1 MVQVDLE
8 VEHFTST
15 LRPFL
20 TPGAGVWASF
30 RPRAGD
36 QSVACSHANS
46 AHPVFVNEALSEDS
60 RSHTMYLHTVQAA
73 LAVQWQMGFEKPRNA
88 HLWPLTGKICQ
99 LLFRVRYKTGS
110 GCMKI
115 VTLKRDWGC
124 GGWASSPAISLC
136 CFQERII
143 T

>member
-20 TPGAGVWASF
+20 TPGAWGLGFF

-46 AHPVFVNEALSEDS
+46 AHPVFVNKALSEDS

-88 HLWPLTGKICQ
+88 HPLALDRKN
-99 LLFRVRYKTGS
+99 LP
-110 GCMKI
+110 
-115 VTLKRDWGC
+115 TLVQ
-124 GGWASSPAISLC
+124 SSNTKLVLDA
-136 CFQERII
+136 
-143 T
+143 